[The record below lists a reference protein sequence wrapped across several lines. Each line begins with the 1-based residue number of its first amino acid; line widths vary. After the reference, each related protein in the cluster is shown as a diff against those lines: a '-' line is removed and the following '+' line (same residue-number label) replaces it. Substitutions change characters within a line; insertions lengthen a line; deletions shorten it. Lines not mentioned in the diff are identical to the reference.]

1 MTQENDLSNI
11 NTRSIDQK
19 VADRRDSEWD
29 VRNASRNYASLV
41 ASQAGIAVFSFVSV
55 WLATRY
61 LGKDG
66 YGGLAALIAV
76 AQIAQISIMW
86 TCTALGRYGV
96 EEFVSTG
103 QISKTFWARTLIFL
117 PNLLVVVL
125 LSVYWLPPIGEIF
138 KLPLA
143 SYPYVLLHLTALA
156 FGMHVQ
162 FAVQAVKMPRLQG
175 NLQLFE
181 RVLTLTILLVLI
193 ISAQLTFITAMWAY
207 ILPQFASTGIGIY
220 KLFPYLRS
228 APQFERS
235 RVSEIIRFSLP
246 LPLYSLL
253 SYFSFNYLDTVF
265 ILRYMT
271 VSDLGVYTVAYQING
286 LFLQLPT
293 LAGSLLLPYFVT
305 AQVESDRSDLKL
317 RYFREIV
324 PVLTLGFGLIATGV
338 AAVLNYFLPL
348 IFGTG
353 FAHAAD
359 LMWVFAAAS
368 TLTLPVATG
377 YLPISN
383 SVELTKVQM
392 FAAIAAATLNVSL
405 NIILIPRYGL
415 MGCAWATVGAFAGN
429 MVVFALMLG
438 RKLQLPTMTTVGATV
453 PTVVGAAVYSMTFSL
468 FMSGLATLSLSA
480 LLVYFE
486 REAIMAGV
494 NRIGGL
500 RKWGTSN

>member
-1 MTQENDLSNI
+1 MD
-11 NTRSIDQK
+11 RK
-19 VADRRDSEWD
+19 AADRQDSGWD
-29 VRNASRNYASLV
+29 LRNAPRNYASLV
-41 ASQAGIAVFSFVSV
+41 VSQGGIAAFSFVSV

-61 LGKDG
+61 LGNEG

-117 PNLLVVVL
+117 PNLLVIIL
-125 LSVYWLPPIGEIF
+125 LSVFWLPPIGEIF
-138 KLPLA
+138 KLPA
-143 SYPYVLLHLTALA
+143 AAYPYVLLHLTALA

-162 FAVQAVKMPRLQG
+162 FAIQAVKMPRLQG
-175 NLQLFE
+175 NLQLIE
-181 RVLTLTILLVLI
+181 RFLTLAILIGLI
-193 ISAQLTFITAMWAY
+193 ASAKLTFITAMWAY
-207 ILPQFASTGIGIY
+207 ILPQFASTGIGVY
-220 KLFPYLRS
+220 KLFPFLRS
-228 APQFERS
+228 VPRFERS
-235 RVSEIIRFSLP
+235 RIMEIIRFSLP

-253 SYFSFNYLDTVF
+253 SYFSFNYLDAVF

-271 VSDLGVYTVAYQING
+271 VSDLGVYSVAYQISG
-286 LFLQLPT
+286 LFLQLPM

-305 AQVESDRSDLKL
+305 AQVESGRSDMKQ
-317 RYFREIV
+317 RYFSEIV
-324 PVLTLGFGLIATGV
+324 PVLTLGFGLLTTGV
-338 AAVLNYFLPL
+338 AVVLSYLLPV
-348 IFGTG
+348 IFGAG

-359 LMWVFAAAS
+359 LMWIFAAAS
-368 TLTLPVATG
+368 TFTLPVATG

-392 FAAIAAATLNVSL
+392 FAAIAAAVLNVSL
-405 NIILIPRYGL
+405 NILLIPQYGL

-438 RKLQLPTMTTVGATV
+438 RKLQLPTMTSVAATL
-453 PTVVGAAVYSMTFSL
+453 PTAFGAAVYSITYSL
-468 FMSGLATLSLSA
+468 LMAGFTTISLCA
-480 LLVYFE
+480 LFVYFR